1 MEFSQG
7 GCELFKHTLVHGK
20 QCVCSIVQM
29 LRIQA
34 VFCFGQIHHVVPYGM
49 SVLKASL

>member
-7 GCELFKHTLVHGK
+7 DYELFKHTLVHGK
-20 QCVCSIVQM
+20 QCVYSIVQI

-34 VFCFGQIHHVVPYGM
+34 VFCFGQINHMVPYGM
-49 SVLKASL
+49 SVLKPFL